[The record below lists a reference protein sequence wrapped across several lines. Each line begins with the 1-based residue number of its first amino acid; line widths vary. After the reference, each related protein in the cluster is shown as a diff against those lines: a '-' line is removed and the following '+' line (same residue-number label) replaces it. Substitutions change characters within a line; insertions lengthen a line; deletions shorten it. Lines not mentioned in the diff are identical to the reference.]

1 MNAVE
6 KELERI
12 QKGYN
17 ANMNRQTR
25 LARTIR
31 TLNKYE
37 QALRNYGAHQNAFA
51 AAATLI
57 KMSKPK

>member
-25 LARTIR
+25 LAHTIR
-31 TLNKYE
+31 AIKKYE
-37 QALRNYGAHQNAFA
+37 QALRNYGARQNVFA